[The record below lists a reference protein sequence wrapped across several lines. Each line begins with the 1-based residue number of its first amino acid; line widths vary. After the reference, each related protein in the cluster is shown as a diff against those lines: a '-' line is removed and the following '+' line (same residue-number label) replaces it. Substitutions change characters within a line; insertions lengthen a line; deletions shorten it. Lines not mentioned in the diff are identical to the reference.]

1 MRDVFNI
8 AILAYRNG
16 NYQDALNLMLQVTDA
31 DPSDWLAKQY
41 LGMIYTQL
49 GQISN
54 AHRLFKRIVNECPDV
69 IIRERAEGSLLV
81 VEANL
86 QAKFSKEALKPAPS
100 QAVRKI
106 KPKSTFDDEISWVG

>member
-8 AILAYRNG
+8 AILAYRHG

-31 DPSDWLAKQY
+31 EPGNWLARQY

-69 IIRERAEGSLLV
+69 TIRERAEGSLLV
-81 VEANL
+81 VEASM
-86 QAKFSKEALKPAPS
+86 QARFSKNTIKPAAPM
-100 QAVRKI
+100 VRKI
-106 KPKSTFDDEISWVG
+106 KPKSTYDDEISWVG